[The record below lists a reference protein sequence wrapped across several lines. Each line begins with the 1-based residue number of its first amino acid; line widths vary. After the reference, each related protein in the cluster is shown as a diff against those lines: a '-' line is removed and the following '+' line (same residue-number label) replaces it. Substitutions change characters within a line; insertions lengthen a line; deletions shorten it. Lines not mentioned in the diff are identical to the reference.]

1 MDSEHTM
8 NITENENNTARE
20 EDVFALAT
28 SYTTY
33 KIGKSETETK
43 SGECILYYHNLSM
56 LQKITSNYERGLLYP
71 REIVCTKSVWVGF
84 GMCFSF

>member
-1 MDSEHTM
+1 MDSKHTM

-20 EDVFALAT
+20 EDLFALAA

-43 SGECILYYHNLSM
+43 
-56 LQKITSNYERGLLYP
+56 
-71 REIVCTKSVWVGF
+71 
-84 GMCFSF
+84 